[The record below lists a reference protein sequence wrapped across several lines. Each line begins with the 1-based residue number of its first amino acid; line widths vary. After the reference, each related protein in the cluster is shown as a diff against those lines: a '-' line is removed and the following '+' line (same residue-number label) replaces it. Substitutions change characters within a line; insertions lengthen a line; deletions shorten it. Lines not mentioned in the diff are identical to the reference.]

1 MTQMLAVLLAAGKGT
16 RLHPLTHHRSK
27 AMMPIAGKPM
37 IERVLEMLRRGGAS
51 HFIVVA
57 HPDHRP
63 LIKHLRQPPW
73 AERVRL
79 TYQEQRLGTA
89 HAVEQAAPLIRDA
102 DVSAFLLASSDN
114 LFPEGYAAALAE
126 RQRRANSD
134 ATLTLMWV
142 PRDEAPA
149 TALVRLQDGRVT
161 DIIEKPHLEA
171 VPRYERA
178 HEALGAP
185 SLYALSTR
193 VLDYLRK
200 VPVSPRGEREFT
212 DALRLL
218 IDDGGD
224 VSGQIVS
231 ARMTLTRPRD
241 LLSIN
246 RHFLRHNPAY
256 AAVEADLPADVTVT
270 PPVRI
275 EAGAEIGEGCRIGP
289 EVYLED
295 RCRIAPRAV
304 VRRTVVLRTGAVDS
318 GAVIEDA
325 VVS

>member
-16 RLHPLTHHRSK
+16 RLHPLTDHRSK

-63 LIKHLRQPPW
+63 LIEHLRQPPW
-73 AERVRL
+73 AEQVRL
-79 TYQEQRLGTA
+79 TYQEQRLGMA
-89 HAVEQAAPLIRDA
+89 HAVEQVAPLIRDA

-114 LFPEGYAAALAE
+114 LFPEGHVAALVDGQ
-126 RQRRANSD
+126 RQDDSD
-134 ATLTLMWV
+134 AALTLMWV

-149 TALVRLQDGRVT
+149 TAVVRLQGGRVT
-161 DIIEKPHLEA
+161 DIIEKPQPEA
-171 VPRYERA
+171 IPGYGRA

-193 VLDYLRK
+193 VLDYLRE

-224 VSGQIVS
+224 VRGEMVS
-231 ARMTLTRPRD
+231 KRMTLTHPQD
-241 LLSIN
+241 LLLIN
-246 RHFLRHNPAY
+246 RHFLRHNPAC
-256 AAVEADLPADVTVT
+256 AAVEADLPGDLTVT

-289 EVYLED
+289 EVFLED
-295 RCRIAPRAV
+295 RCQIGPGAV
-304 VRRTVVLRTGAVDS
+304 LRRTVVLRTGVVDS